1 MHFLIKLLVWSFS
14 VEMYYSSVL
23 LLLSLFVAAVTS
35 QTAECN
41 AAQAA
46 LVANTDCYNVYTDIA
61 FAINNDRT
69 VSMLDLNVYCVPDCR
84 NLVNRLITCDGDP
97 ESEAGVRFNEYLCNV
112 DSDGVSCYDFIRS
125 PRFDTLANSVDA
137 VCPNIPAGQTC
148 SSTCQ
153 TAFQN
158 FVVDGGC
165 CIQEL
170 FEFASQDADDELNN
184 LLAQCPVDLS
194 RGGTCTE
201 IGGGATGLKAV
212 GSVLFLAVIIAVTG
226 Y

>member
-1 MHFLIKLLVWSFS
+1 
-14 VEMYYSSVL
+14 MYYSSVL
-23 LLLSLFVAAVTS
+23 LLLSLFVAVVTS
-35 QTAECN
+35 QTAECIAAQSALIAN
-41 AAQAA
+41 AA
-46 LVANTDCYNVYTDIA
+46 CYSAFNDIGN
-61 FAINNDRT
+61 AISADRN

-97 ESEAGVRFNEYLCNV
+97 DSATGVRFNEYLCNV
-112 DSDGVSCYDFIRS
+112 DSNGVSCYDFIRS
-125 PRFDTLANSVDA
+125 PRFETLGNSVDA
-137 VCPNIPAGQTC
+137 MCPDIPAGQTC

-170 FEFASQDADDELNN
+170 FEFASQDADDDLND
-184 LLAQCPVDLS
+184 LLARCPVDLS

-201 IGGGATGLKAV
+201 IGGANGLKAF
-212 GSVLFLAVIIAVTG
+212 GSVLFIAVIIALTG